1 MKQAGGHRNRGH
13 GWNLCILFQKRGD
26 YQSMISTASVLV
38 FLFPN
43 NDWVVDAVE
52 IEGAQ
57 RRDALTQPL
66 EGFWVA
72 RIDGWDY
79 VKVLEEGLDIQVCE
93 YRGKCDR
100 CMW

>member
-1 MKQAGGHRNRGH
+1 
-13 GWNLCILFQKRGD
+13 
-26 YQSMISTASVLV
+26 MISTASVLV

>member
-43 NDWVVDAVE
+43 KRLGCDTVE
-52 IEGAQ
+52 IEGAH

-66 EGFWVA
+66 EG
-72 RIDGWDY
+72 
-79 VKVLEEGLDIQVCE
+79 VLG
-93 YRGKCDR
+93 GKN
-100 CMW
+100 

>member
-1 MKQAGGHRNRGH
+1 
-13 GWNLCILFQKRGD
+13 
-26 YQSMISTASVLV
+26 MISTASVLV

-66 EGFWVA
+66 ERFWVA

-79 VKVLEEGLDIQVCE
+79 VKALEEGLDIQVCME
-93 YRGKCDR
+93 YRGK
-100 CMW
+100 MG